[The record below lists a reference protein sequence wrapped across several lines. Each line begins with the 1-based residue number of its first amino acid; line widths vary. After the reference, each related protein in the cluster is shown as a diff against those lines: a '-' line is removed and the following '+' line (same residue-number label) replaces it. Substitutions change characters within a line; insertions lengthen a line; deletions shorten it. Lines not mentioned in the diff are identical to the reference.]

1 MNNNEPKENKINEEK
16 LSEEE
21 DDVVIED
28 NNEDEQIHLHSK
40 ETRDIQGCGIRYSRR
55 NLVMPIFVFFFVK
68 TLLLLR
74 FQSSDRDQMK
84 DMKILHSMANLDF

>member
-40 ETRDIQGCGIRYSRR
+40 ETRDIQGCGIRYY
-55 NLVMPIFVFFFVK
+55 I
-68 TLLLLR
+68 TLLKYL
-74 FQSSDRDQMK
+74 F
-84 DMKILHSMANLDF
+84 FTV